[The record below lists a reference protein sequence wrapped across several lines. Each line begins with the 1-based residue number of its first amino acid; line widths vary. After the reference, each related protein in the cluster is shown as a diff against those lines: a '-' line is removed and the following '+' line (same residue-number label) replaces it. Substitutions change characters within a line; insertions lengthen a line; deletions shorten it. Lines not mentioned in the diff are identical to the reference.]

1 MSIGER
7 ICYKVLIPHQT
18 VSSVEKIVSKYLKS
32 QSAESVKIPK
42 GSNEI
47 VYKSVFLKEVKTP
60 TFLHFIV
67 EQQGSNVGW
76 TGFFLNVK
84 TLTTRRTRPPFAA
97 LFRTYTNY
105 LCLLSMKIALSC
117 NLKH

>member
-1 MSIGER
+1 MSLGER

-76 TGFFLNVK
+76 TGFFLNEKDSTNQENK
-84 TLTTRRTRPPFAA
+84 TSIQGFVQ
-97 LFRTYTNY
+97 NV
-105 LCLLSMKIALSC
+105 
-117 NLKH
+117 